1 MFITR
6 FPINRTRRATPRL
19 LSSPYRLHAAVAGSF
34 PGDTKP
40 SATSSD
46 GTAARILWRVDLELS
61 GAAWL
66 YIVSPTSPSLVG
78 LDEQIGS
85 PDGPP
90 RWETRD
96 YEPLLSRI
104 TAGQLWAF
112 RLVANPTRDVRR
124 DLTGAASSDIIGKRV
139 SHLTVAQQAAW
150 LIGNSASSSDNGPD
164 DNASRAVR
172 HGFTV
177 TNDDATGQ
185 PRLIVADR
193 HEWQCRRADG
203 KTITIVTA
211 RYDGVLRVLDAD
223 LFRHTLTHGIGH
235 AKAFGCGLLTIA
247 PVAAGGETLP

>member
-6 FPINRTRRATPRL
+6 FPINRTRRATSRL

-34 PGDTKP
+34 PGDAKSFD
-40 SATSSD
+40 SAD
-46 GTAARILWRVDLELS
+46 ARVLWRVDMEQS

-66 YIVSPTSPSLVG
+66 YIVSPARPSLVG
-78 LDEQIGS
+78 IDEQIGS

-96 YEPLLSRI
+96 YEPLLDKI
-104 TAGQLWAF
+104 AAGQLWAF
-112 RLVANPTRDVRR
+112 RLVANPTRDVAR
-124 DLTGAASSDIIGKRV
+124 DLAGSTTSSIIGKRV

-150 LIGNSASSSDNGPD
+150 LIGSPTSGADNGSTTSS
-164 DNASRAVR
+164 SRAVR

-177 TNDDATGQ
+177 VDDGTGQ

-193 HEWQCRRADG
+193 HEWHCRRADG
-203 KTITIVTA
+203 KIITLVTA

-223 LFRHTLTHGIGH
+223 LFRRTLTCGIGH
-235 AKAFGCGLLTIA
+235 AKAFGCGLLTVA
-247 PVAAGGETLP
+247 PVAASGAARP